1 MPILSFNTFHGIVV
15 FRTALQPLNCFFPVT
30 QEGLLKT
37 PANAYACYSK
47 RIQTLR
53 HSKKLFESAFIYQPN
68 QIAHFHY
75 DTNFSFRFSYFCI
88 IFPEK
93 LRSSWPIRTE
103 KLFQAHHVFINK
115 FKYQLLKKKPNTRGQ
130 NLKT

>member
-1 MPILSFNTFHGIVV
+1 MPILSFNTFSRYCC
-15 FRTALQPLNCFFPVT
+15 FQNCFSASQLLFPIT
-30 QEGLLKT
+30 QEDLLKT

-75 DTNFSFRFSYFCI
+75 DTIFSFRFYYFCI
-88 IFPEK
+88 IYPEK

-115 FKYQLLKKKPNTRGQ
+115 IKYQLLKKKPNTRGQ